1 MEEYD
6 FDYISET
13 KEIKGIYINGINY
26 TYSIKKSEKRKDS
39 ITIKLY
45 DSEQK
50 SKIYYLYE
58 AHINKI
64 KKDIEFLSIHEN
76 IDEIINSLISIFS
89 QENIKINPKNDEL
102 ILELTQNESELE
114 NKGKIKLIKYDINK
128 PKNQFEEKI
137 ENLEIKYED
146 LLNTVEELKS
156 AKENTLNKNEVKII
170 INEVLFDKDI
180 QLKLFENM
188 EQMFLNKYKL
198 DNIPKNADE
207 NKNVEENI
215 INKVQEE
222 VNNKEEKIN
231 NQINLLQEQL
241 KENIDYLKDLKS
253 YIDKNENNN
262 YIKLQVL
269 INEKNLNKD
278 VALFNQVR
286 IYKYFCNFEIEDIET
301 IIDNEIVPI
310 KFKNI
315 HSDFK
320 YNEGSENCELS
331 QKVDHDLDIIYE
343 FYWNFSSTGIHNV
356 KIIFKKKLLK
366 CNRLFYKCYDLYK
379 IDCSNFDCSR
389 IIDCSEM
396 FSFKGYFDFFFSFS
410 SSNLI
415 EINLGKLDFALSN
428 NFSYMF
434 SGCKNLQKLNVSY
447 LNINNAKNI
456 SNMFSECSNLKEI
469 NASNFKT
476 NNYKNFFSQ
485 LSACKYLETINLT
498 NWDIKY
504 IIDSEIIE
512 NLINICPNLKSIKLN
527 NDIEKYKR
535 FNDIFSG
542 ISENGAFLLK
552 KRDNKKYKNIKYKNY
567 IK

>member
-278 VALFNQVR
+278 VTLFNQVR

-366 CNRLFYKCYDLYK
+366 CNRLFYKCNDVYK

-396 FSFKGYFDFFFSFS
+396 FTQYYSYFFASPT
-410 SSNLI
+410 SNLI

-428 NFSYMF
+428 NFSDMF
-434 SGCKNLQKLNVSY
+434 RGCENLQKLNVSY

-456 SNMFSECSNLKEI
+456 SNMFSQCSNLKEI

-498 NWDIKY
+498 NWDINY

-552 KRDNKKYKNIKYKNY
+552 KRDNKKYKNKKRKNH
-567 IK
+567 KK

>member
-64 KKDIEFLSIHEN
+64 KKDIEFLSMHEN

-198 DNIPKNADE
+198 DNIPKKADE

-278 VALFNQVR
+278 VTLFNQVR

-315 HSDFK
+315 KGDFK
-320 YNEGSENCELS
+320 YNEQSKNCVLS

-343 FYWNFSSTGIHNV
+343 FYWNFSSTGIHNA

-366 CNRLFYKCYDLYK
+366 CNRLFYKCNDVYK

-396 FSFKGYFDFFFSFS
+396 FTQHYSFLFAPT
-410 SSNLI
+410 SNLI

-428 NFSYMF
+428 NFSDMF
-434 SGCKNLQKLNVSY
+434 RGCENLQKLNVSY

-456 SNMFSECSNLKEI
+456 SNMFSQCSNLKEI

-498 NWDIKY
+498 NWDINY

-535 FNDIFSG
+535 FNDIFSE